1 MRHPTTSPIRIYL
14 AILFATVLVVS
25 GCQSVTANDL
35 EWDDSGYTVS
45 TVADGFEYPW
55 GLDFLPQSEGNYALV
70 TERTGAFYLL
80 DLDTGGRTRIQG
92 EVPEVTTR
100 GQGGLLDVA
109 VHPEFSHGENWVY
122 VTYAAANETGNEFAA
137 HLGRGR
143 FNTETAVLEDF
154 EVLLVAEPFF
164 DGTGHYGSRV
174 VFDHDGYLF
183 MSTGDRRIRDSSQ
196 NLQNYWGTTI
206 RLNPDGSIP
215 EDNPFVDNDDVLDG
229 IYTYGHRN
237 VQGMTVHPETG
248 DVWQN
253 EHGQQDGD
261 EINIIDV
268 AGGNYGWPVATYSRE
283 YGSGAEIG
291 DLPHERDDIVNPVYY
306 WDGER
311 YDDGQDGFPPSGM
324 TFARGKLYMG
334 NLPFEY
340 LAEFELEG
348 SSRENVEVVSERR
361 ILGNVGRIRDVAR
374 NPETGD
380 LYVIADESSAPV
392 LRLQFD

>member
-1 MRHPTTSPIRIYL
+1 MKRSTAGGRLPLFSVLL
-14 AILFATVLVVS
+14 AGLVIAS
-25 GCQSVTANDL
+25 GCRSVAANDL
-35 EWDDSGYTVS
+35 DWDDSGYTVS
-45 TVADGFEYPW
+45 NVAEGFEYPW
-55 GLDFLPQSEGNYALV
+55 GLDFLPQSEGNSALV
-70 TERTGAFYLL
+70 TERTGSLYLL
-80 DLDTGGRTRIQG
+80 DLESGNRTRIGG
-92 EVPEVTTR
+92 EIPEVSTA

-109 VHPEFSHGENWVY
+109 VHPDFADGENWVY
-122 VTYAAANETGNEFAA
+122 LTYAAANDTGYEFAA

-143 FNTETAVLEDF
+143 FDTETAVLEDF

-164 DGTGHYGSRV
+164 HGTGHYGSRV

-196 NLQNYWGTTI
+196 NLENYWGTTI
-206 RLNPDGSIP
+206 RLNADGSIP
-215 EDNPFVDNDDVLDG
+215 HDNPFVGDDSALDG

-237 VQGMTVHPETG
+237 VQGMTVHPDTG
-248 DVWQN
+248 EVWQN

-291 DLPHERDDIVNPVYY
+291 DLPHERDDIVNPIYY
-306 WDGER
+306 WDGQR

-324 TFARGKLYMG
+324 AFAAGKLYMG

-340 LAEFELEG
+340 LGEFELNG
-348 SSRENVEVVSERR
+348 DTRDSVEILGERR
-361 ILGNVGRIRDVAR
+361 ILGDIGRIRDVR
-374 NPETGD
+374 RHPETGD
-380 LYVIADESSAPV
+380 LYVIADESRSPV
-392 LRLQFD
+392 VRLRFD